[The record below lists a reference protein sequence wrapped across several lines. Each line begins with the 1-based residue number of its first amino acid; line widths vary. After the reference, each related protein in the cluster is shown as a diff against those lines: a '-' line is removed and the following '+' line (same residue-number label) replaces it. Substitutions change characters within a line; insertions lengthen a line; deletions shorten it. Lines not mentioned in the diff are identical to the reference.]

1 MASLLIL
8 SPEQQ
13 VALLPHRRDSP
24 TVPASRYRPTI
35 GPQSAMNRPTDRDLK
50 ENLLKLRDEH
60 RMLDAEISA
69 LETTAELNQ
78 LQIKRLKKRKLLLKD
93 QISAVEDKL
102 TPDIIA

>member
-1 MASLLIL
+1 
-8 SPEQQ
+8 
-13 VALLPHRRDSP
+13 
-24 TVPASRYRPTI
+24 
-35 GPQSAMNRPTDRDLK
+35 MNQPTDRDLK

>member
-1 MASLLIL
+1 
-8 SPEQQ
+8 
-13 VALLPHRRDSP
+13 
-24 TVPASRYRPTI
+24 
-35 GPQSAMNRPTDRDLK
+35 MNRPTDRDLK

-93 QISAVEDKL
+93 QISVVEDKL